1 MQDEQREKQLSPLE
15 TVSQI
20 LKRSVYTRI
29 SQVNDGEGTKPR
41 PKIPNKSPSP
51 YKVDPFVNHLAPFT
65 ICDKIKVYICSI
77 QTYEHRLYN
86 ILLDTYIPNI

>member
-20 LKRSVYTRI
+20 LKRSVYTKI
-29 SQVNDGEGTKPR
+29 SQVNNGEGTKPR
-41 PKIPNKSPSP
+41 PKISTKSPSP

-65 ICDKIKVYICSI
+65 IYDKIKVCSI
-77 QTYEHRLYN
+77 RTY
-86 ILLDTYIPNI
+86 

>member
-20 LKRSVYTRI
+20 LKRSVYTKT
-29 SQVNDGEGTKPR
+29 SQVNDNEGSR
-41 PKIPNKSPSP
+41 PKVSSKSPSP

-65 ICDKIKVYICSI
+65 LYDKIKVCV
-77 QTYEHRLYN
+77 N
-86 ILLDTYIPNI
+86 II